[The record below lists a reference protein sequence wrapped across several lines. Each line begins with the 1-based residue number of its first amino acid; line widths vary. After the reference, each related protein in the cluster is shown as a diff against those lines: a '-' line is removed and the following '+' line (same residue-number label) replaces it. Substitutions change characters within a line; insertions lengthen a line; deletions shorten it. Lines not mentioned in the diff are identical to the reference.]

1 MGRFGVEKLQLYAR
15 APIGS
20 GEDEVQ
26 SEKVLLLQI
35 WLKRITVP
43 AADEE
48 PRFLLPG
55 QQPAI
60 HGLAWAD
67 DFDNNVTI
75 WDGVTVMT
83 VDPNR
88 WHPDLRLELESGE
101 VLEGIAIFN
110 ASAET
115 KPGSQTH
122 PFDFTF
128 PLPTGG
134 HGVGHCFKL
143 WEASF
148 PDNKAPFCLPPSS
161 AALCHRLA
169 PPAAATPSSPA
180 LWAVLSPLRK
190 PPHLAWQGHVAATA
204 SRLTYFLTYLLSVGG
219 SGLLSYADP
228 LTSQALERSPHIQR
242 FLREGRLLFVTWD
255 MMERRTYN
263 YDHQIVYNHVLL
275 GLSGCGTN
283 LWLQFLDL
291 DEMLFSA
298 YGSRWSDM
306 YACLAASARARA
318 AAAAAPSAASAAATF
333 KLHRVDILSGAVGPD
348 DEAGL
353 WAAPPRSG
361 APHPLTKYDRIARRP
376 HPLWYGKFLAAP
388 AYRFIHAIVHYAEPT
403 LGAWYEG
410 NATCA
415 FVLHV
420 RNYWRVRSHDTPTE
434 FEPLKLLARQ
444 AQALVR
450 VAGNEALGDNGNGGT
465 SGRMRRH

>member
-1 MGRFGVEKLQLYAR
+1 M
-15 APIGS
+15 
-20 GEDEVQ
+20 
-26 SEKVLLLQI
+26 
-35 WLKRITVP
+35 
-43 AADEE
+43 
-48 PRFLLPG
+48 
-55 QQPAI
+55 
-60 HGLAWAD
+60 
-67 DFDNNVTI
+67 TI

-88 WHPDLRLELESGE
+88 WQPRLRLELEGGE
-101 VLEGIAIFN
+101 VLEAMSIFN

-128 PLPTGG
+128 TLPEDGRN
-134 HGVGHCFKL
+134 VGFCFKV
-143 WEASF
+143 WEASM
-148 PDNKAPFCLPPSS
+148 PDNRAPFCLPPSS

-169 PPAAATPSSPA
+169 PPAVATPDNPA
-180 LWAVLSPLRK
+180 LWAVLAPLRK
-190 PPHLAWQGHVAATA
+190 PPNLTWQPHVAATA
-204 SRLTYFLTYLLSVGG
+204 NRLTYFLTYFLSVGG
-219 SGLLSYADP
+219 TGLLLYADP
-228 LTSQALERSPHIQR
+228 LTSQALERSPQVQR

-263 YDHQIVYNHVLL
+263 YDHQIVYGHALL

-283 LWLQFLDL
+283 LWMQFMDM

-298 YGSRWSDM
+298 YGSRWPDM
-306 YACLAASARARA
+306 YTCLADSARAQQATTAAATSTSSPAAAPA
-318 AAAAAPSAASAAATF
+318 AAAAAATF
-333 KLHRVDILSGAVGPD
+333 KLHRVDILSGAVGPE
-348 DEAGL
+348 DEAQL
-353 WAAPPRSG
+353 WAAPPRPG
-361 APHPLTKYDRIARRP
+361 APHPLTRYDRIARRP

-434 FEPLKLLARQ
+434 FEVLKLLARQ

-450 VAGNEALGDNGNGGT
+450 VAGDDIAADSRGAGD
-465 SGRMRRH
+465 RRWF